1 MPLSNCKRTA
11 FACGKFNE
19 FEDMDLYFA
28 DVYYHYHNVYILY
41 MIIICNMKITN
52 SNKTSIGVTRET
64 LEKLTD
70 AKFDFRVNSI
80 EDVIEILLK
89 ERENDKKEVPA

>member
-1 MPLSNCKRTA
+1 
-11 FACGKFNE
+11 
-19 FEDMDLYFA
+19 
-28 DVYYHYHNVYILY
+28 
-41 MIIICNMKITN
+41 MKITN

-89 ERENDKKEVPA
+89 EHKNDNEVPA